1 MVCPSFLVLFVFLQ
15 LDLVTTAI
23 TPWVVVVIAYLL
35 SRHRLARGEA
45 LSSSA
50 GSALNCHHNRQNW
63 IVWFTKLE
71 DPFFFVSI
79 RSFQLLSD
87 SCANSFKPKR
97 PTWGCIK

>member
-50 GSALNCHHNRQNW
+50 GGALNCHHNRQNW
-63 IVWFTKLE
+63 IVWFTKPE
-71 DPFFFVSI
+71 DPFFLFQSGASSSCPIRVQIVSNLKGL
-79 RSFQLLSD
+79 RGD
-87 SCANSFKPKR
+87 A
-97 PTWGCIK
+97 